1 MENQFQFRIQNLLS
15 RKGDTISA
23 PTSPMLF
30 AQDMAKLGEE
40 SFNRL
45 ARVWFE
51 DETIHQYWEG
61 DGYTDHDTLIIGTQ
75 YENDMHL
82 GLWVDEGV
90 TGVVVAMALQSER
103 EVIITPVYRKKNFH
117 KKLSTEQIQ
126 KIFNYVFDNPQLL
139 EIKQEPDSTDKKDSN
154 Q

>member
-15 RKGDTISA
+15 QKGDTISA

-30 AQDMAKLGEE
+30 AQDMAKLGDEK
-40 SFNRL
+40 FNRL

-61 DGYTDHDTLIIGTQ
+61 DGYTGHDTLIIGTQ
-75 YENDMHL
+75 YKNDMHL

-90 TGVVVAMALQSER
+90 RGVPVAMAFQSDKEA
-103 EVIITPVYRKKNFH
+103 IITPVYKKKEYH
-117 KKLSTEQIQ
+117 KKLSEEQIQ
-126 KIFNYVFDNPQLL
+126 EIFNYLFDNTHLL
-139 EIKQEPDSTDKKDSN
+139 EIRQDTDITDESNSN